1 MYNKMNYPFN
11 MIKKR
16 DKVTVTLHLAQVKL
30 SRSSKTLITI

>member
-16 DKVTVTLHLAQVKL
+16 DKVTLHLAQVKL